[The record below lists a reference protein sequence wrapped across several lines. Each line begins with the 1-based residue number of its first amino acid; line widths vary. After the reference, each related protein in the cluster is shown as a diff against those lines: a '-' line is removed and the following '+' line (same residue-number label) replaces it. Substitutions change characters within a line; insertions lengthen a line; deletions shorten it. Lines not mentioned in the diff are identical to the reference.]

1 MKYGLAHAL
10 PAFEAKGADM
20 FAAGLLPFD
29 SRQFSHPRMFSP
41 VSILVVTVL
50 SGLMATAV
58 LGSLLPAA
66 IPGLGCWIA
75 ANTLAIV
82 SLLLFATQGHVSPLV
97 SIVMANEVLAVSL
110 LLVLEGCRRF
120 LGRRRRMFDAYA
132 GAVAVLLGINYWTFF
147 APNFDARVAVASAF
161 HAYLYASIAWVVL
174 RGRPADRPAYSYNFV
189 TIAALL
195 FCFGHAARGL
205 IYGLGELNQTSLMQ
219 ATPINAAFMGIGIL
233 ALPCMSTGIVMLAH
247 DRLAQRLERLANVDD
262 LTGAWSRR
270 AFMLKAQTLIDAA
283 ARSSR
288 PVALAII
295 DIDRFKLINDTY
307 GHAAGD
313 SVLTHF
319 AALVQ
324 RNLRA
329 GDVFGRLGGE
339 EFGVLC
345 PHTDVAE
352 AVVLLERLR
361 ERLAST
367 TMQQEAGMS
376 AYTFSVGVDQHRP
389 GERLAALMVRAD
401 AALYT
406 AKASG
411 RDRVV
416 VSA

>member
-1 MKYGLAHAL
+1 
-10 PAFEAKGADM
+10 
-20 FAAGLLPFD
+20 
-29 SRQFSHPRMFSP
+29 MFSP

-82 SLLLFATQGHVSPLV
+82 SLLLFATQGHVSPLL
-97 SIVMANEVLAVSL
+97 SIVAANELLALSL
-110 LLVLEGCRRF
+110 LLVLEGCQRF
-120 LGRRRRMFDAYA
+120 LGRRRHAIDAYA
-132 GAVAVLLGINYWTFF
+132 GAVAVLIGIVYWTYL
-147 APNFDARVAVASAF
+147 APNFDARVAVVSAF
-161 HAYLYASIAWVVL
+161 HAYLYASISWAVL
-174 RGRPADRPAYSYNFV
+174 RGRPSGRPAYSYNFV
-189 TIAALL
+189 TIAAAL
-195 FCFGHAARGL
+195 FCLGHAARGL
-205 IYGLGELNQTSLMQ
+205 VYGLGKLHQADLMQ
-219 ATPINAAFMGIGIL
+219 VTPMNTAFMGIGIL

-262 LTGAWSRR
+262 LTGAWARR
-270 AFMLKAQTLIDAA
+270 AFLLKAQAILDAA
-283 ARSSR
+283 VHNGM

-313 SVLTHF
+313 AVLSHF
-319 AALVQ
+319 AAFVE

-345 PHTDVAE
+345 PDTDAAQ

-361 ERLAST
+361 ERLAS
-367 TMQQEAGMS
+367 AALPPWPGAS
-376 AYTFSVGVDQHRP
+376 SYTFSVGVDQYRS
-389 GERLAALMVRAD
+389 GEPLAALMARSD
-401 AALYT
+401 AALYA

-411 RDRVV
+411 RDRVMM
-416 VSA
+416 SA

>member
-1 MKYGLAHAL
+1 
-10 PAFEAKGADM
+10 
-20 FAAGLLPFD
+20 
-29 SRQFSHPRMFSP
+29 MFSP

-82 SLLLFATQGHVSPLV
+82 SLLLFATQGHVSPLL
-97 SIVMANEVLAVSL
+97 SIVAANELLALSL
-110 LLVLEGCRRF
+110 LLVLEGCHRF
-120 LGRRRRMFDAYA
+120 LGRRRHAIDAYA
-132 GAVAVLLGINYWTFF
+132 GAVAVLIGIVYWTYL
-147 APNFDARVAVASAF
+147 APNFDARVAVVSAF
-161 HAYLYASIAWVVL
+161 HAYLYASISWAVL
-174 RGRPADRPAYSYNFV
+174 RGRPSGRPAYSYNFV
-189 TIAALL
+189 TIAAAL
-195 FCFGHAARGL
+195 FCLGHAARGL
-205 IYGLGELNQTSLMQ
+205 VYGLGKLHQADLMQ
-219 ATPINAAFMGIGIL
+219 VTPMNTAFMGIGIL

-262 LTGAWSRR
+262 LTGAWARR
-270 AFMLKAQTLIDAA
+270 AFLLKAQAILDAA
-283 ARSSR
+283 VHNGM

-313 SVLTHF
+313 AVLSHF
-319 AALVQ
+319 AAFVE

-345 PHTDVAE
+345 PDTDAAQ

-361 ERLAST
+361 ERLAS
-367 TMQQEAGMS
+367 AALPPWPGAS
-376 AYTFSVGVDQHRP
+376 SYTFSVGVDQYRS
-389 GERLAALMVRAD
+389 GEPLAALMARSD
-401 AALYT
+401 AALYA

-411 RDRVV
+411 RDRVMM
-416 VSA
+416 SA